1 LQRIYMYERVRG
13 SQSFLTQPHQGQVSN
28 WTWISAMQ
36 EVRRVAA
43 WLTSQGWPPGS
54 RIVILS
60 KNCAW
65 WIMADFAIWMAGYV
79 SVPLFPT
86 SRDASLVSLLNHSRP
101 VACFVGSLD
110 YELPFNEDIFRQLTY
125 IVFPNTAS
133 NHMPSGATGWA
144 DIVRSETPL
153 GGHPIRE
160 AEDVATIIYTSGTTG
175 EPKGVMQSFRSL
187 SLMGKSMAPIFEG
200 RDQKIDR
207 ILSYLPLAHI
217 AERAIVEMNGIFT
230 PMHIFFTEGQ
240 PSFLADLVRS
250 RCTVFFS
257 IPRLYIRFRQG
268 VLEKIPEKKLNRLM
282 AVPILNRLIRR
293 KIVRGLGLSHAHVV
307 SGGGA
312 ATPVE
317 IINWY
322 RKLGVNFI
330 EGYGMT
336 ETGITHVPLPGKFR
350 VGFVGQASR
359 YADTRISAEGEV
371 QIKGPMN
378 MLGYYRN
385 AELTRE
391 AFTQDGYFRTGDR
404 GEIDALGR
412 LRLVGRLKEEFKTSK
427 GKYVAPAQIEKR
439 LSLFTLFESVA
450 VFGAG
455 MTAPFAIAVLVPG
468 MREECQKQERRAQVE
483 SQMSAVLNDVNAQLE
498 HHEHLRFLVLCQQP
512 WSVESGLLTPTLKV
526 RRPLLEQR
534 FGQRFHEWEEAQ
546 LKVIWVDAP

>member
-1 LQRIYMYERVRG
+1 
-13 SQSFLTQPHQGQVSN
+13 
-28 WTWISAMQ
+28 
-36 EVRRVAA
+36 
-43 WLTSQGWPPGS
+43 
-54 RIVILS
+54 
-60 KNCAW
+60 
-65 WIMADFAIWMAGYV
+65 MADFAIWMAGYV
-79 SVPLFPT
+79 SVPLFPA
-86 SRDASLVSLLNHSRP
+86 SRDASLVSLFHHSRP

-110 YELPFNEDIFRQLTY
+110 CELPFNEDTFRQLTY

-133 NHMPSGATGWA
+133 NHMPSGATRWA
-144 DIVRSETPL
+144 DIVRSEMPL

-268 VLEKIPEKKLNRLM
+268 ILEKIPEKKLNRLM

-293 KIVRGLGLSHAHVV
+293 KIVRGLGLSHARVV

-336 ETGITHVPLPGKFR
+336 ETGITHVPLPGKLR

-455 MTAPFAIAVLVPG
+455 MTAPFAMAVLVPG
-468 MREECQKQERRAQVE
+468 MREECQKQECRAQVE
-483 SQMSAVLNDVNAQLE
+483 SQMSAVLDDVNAQLE
-498 HHEHLRFLVLCQQP
+498 HHEHLRFLVLCQQT

-534 FGQRFHEWEEAQ
+534 FGQRFNEWEEAQ

>member
-1 LQRIYMYERVRG
+1 
-13 SQSFLTQPHQGQVSN
+13 
-28 WTWISAMQ
+28 
-36 EVRRVAA
+36 
-43 WLTSQGWPPGS
+43 
-54 RIVILS
+54 
-60 KNCAW
+60 
-65 WIMADFAIWMAGYV
+65 
-79 SVPLFPT
+79 
-86 SRDASLVSLLNHSRP
+86 
-101 VACFVGSLD
+101 
-110 YELPFNEDIFRQLTY
+110 
-125 IVFPNTAS
+125 
-133 NHMPSGATGWA
+133 
-144 DIVRSETPL
+144 
-153 GGHPIRE
+153 
-160 AEDVATIIYTSGTTG
+160 
-175 EPKGVMQSFRSL
+175 
-187 SLMGKSMAPIFEG
+187 
-200 RDQKIDR
+200 
-207 ILSYLPLAHI
+207 
-217 AERAIVEMNGIFT
+217 
-230 PMHIFFTEGQ
+230 
-240 PSFLADLVRS
+240 
-250 RCTVFFS
+250 
-257 IPRLYIRFRQG
+257 
-268 VLEKIPEKKLNRLM
+268 
-282 AVPILNRLIRR
+282 LIRR
-293 KIVRGLGLSHAHVV
+293 KIVRGLGLSHARVV

-455 MTAPFAIAVLVPG
+455 MTAPFAMAVLVPG

-483 SQMSAVLNDVNAQLE
+483 SQMSAVLDDVNAQLE
-498 HHEHLRFLVLCQQP
+498 HHEHLRFLVLCQQT

-534 FGQRFHEWEEAQ
+534 FGQRFNEWEEAQ